1 MDRLAGRIPQETA
14 QAQRPDGG
22 RHRSGPALEMGDNVG
37 LPDLSER
44 PAPIEQAGIRRVVIW
59 TSETHVGVKSIW
71 FERAVGADGNA
82 QG

>member
-22 RHRSGPALEMGDNVG
+22 RHRSGDNVG

-71 FERAVGADGNA
+71 FERAAGADGNA